1 MLIVTPPPGTQAH
14 AINKRSQGRK
24 SLVLSTVATIVFG
37 LFSGQSSATYHYAN
51 GYSISE
57 DNVLSLKGGETYTNV
72 RYNLLHFDSKEN
84 QRFNGL
90 NFETS
95 PEICWNQYSFKING
109 GSVLTIDGDTKG
121 TVNARP
127 PADGK
132 YGTDFGTYAFFAG
145 DGSTIN
151 LNGDIDLR
159 LEHNI
164 GNDKQADLGANLLY
178 ARYQSSIN
186 IGAVNSNV
194 QMWVLAAQPDL
205 ISAKNGST
213 VNFHSTKNRLIGSID
228 MMDDVRPD
236 DGTPGNNSGN
246 AVSITFSGP
255 DSYWFGDEKTWMN
268 SDAPAF
274 NHGDEFAITLEDG
287 AQWTYFGLDYSREVD
302 ANFDGQKETW
312 YNAKPKRISTITL
325 NGGIVNLFDDN
336 IKDTWVEI
344 GLWEKLLDGE
354 YGIDPNTKH
363 DYVRIGNL
371 QGYGGIFRM
380 DLNAEEKN
388 KSDMLYIESG
398 SGTHYFEPYNLQLL
412 ESIDP
417 DRNTLTFALTGAN
430 ASDVKFQDKM
440 NLEGETLYMYE
451 LEIASKPIE
460 DTDLAENTYWDK
472 TSQLEDSDPA
482 KFDVAKEYAGGTN
495 WYIRRIT
502 MRESTAAMAMTGSGY
517 AAYDA
522 AIEMDRRDRRLAEA
536 VRNTEG
542 DNGLWVRVSH
552 GRSGIDGQ
560 YRWDRTGVHVGF
572 DREIIPGN
580 TLGAWFSYT
589 KGEADLLDINGRGT
603 SDMTRYE
610 LAVYDTLTFNNQ
622 YLDFVGRIGRVSSEF
637 DAASLAYRT
646 TGDFDQDYAALSA
659 EYGMTFRHASGF
671 FVEPQVQ
678 MQATFLKSYDYD
690 SDRTMSV
697 EADSETSLQGRAGLR
712 AGRQFADDFA
722 AGELYAR
729 ADVLHQFTDG
739 QDAVFRDNDGHV
751 MKTNWGDRGT
761 WGVVGLGGAVSWG
774 KAYGLQLDVE
784 HAFGGD
790 VDNTWM
796 ITGRFNY
803 AF

>member
-1 MLIVTPPPGTQAH
+1 MLLEFE
-14 AINKRSQGRK
+14 INKHYRANYVDSYPPHRLNCILPFK
-24 SLVLSTVATIVFG
+24 ISLIACAIVATASATAQTNLGDITNEDLSTGEAPTIKINTPSVADSIRINNLKTLVSWQNFTVNVRNS
-37 LFSGQSSATYHYAN
+37 FTVN
-51 GYSISE
+51 GDTHVSIYS
-57 DNVLSLKGGETYTNV
+57 DAAGGGEDATHAFYLEGEAAVVQLNGNV
-72 RYNLLHFDSKEN
+72 EIVNTHADGLDSAYGANALYIQKRAVLTLGKEGADTLTRIISVASIPDAVSVKLGSTLTFNSTHN
-84 QRFNGL
+84 QVVGTIDL
-90 NFETS
+90 S
-95 PEICWNQYSFKING
+95 SSNG
-109 GSVLTIDGDTKG
+109 GYED
-121 TVNARP
+121 
-127 PADGK
+127 
-132 YGTDFGTYAFFAG
+132 Y
-145 DGSTIN
+145 
-151 LNGDIDLR
+151 
-159 LEHNI
+159 E
-164 GNDKQADLGANLLY
+164 
-178 ARYQSSIN
+178 
-186 IGAVNSNV
+186 
-194 QMWVLAAQPDL
+194 
-205 ISAKNGST
+205 ST
-213 VNFHSTKNRLIGSID
+213 VTG
-228 MMDDVRPD
+228 
-236 DGTPGNNSGN
+236 
-246 AVSITFSGP
+246 TFSGS
-255 DSYWFGDEKTWMN
+255 DSFWYGDEASSGNTTQENRLNNKGILNLTFEN
-268 SDAPAF
+268 
-274 NHGDEFAITLEDG
+274 G
-287 AQWTYFGLDYSREVD
+287 AQWSYLNVMDSKGI
-302 ANFDGQKETW
+302 
-312 YNAKPKRISTITL
+312 PKRISAITL
-325 NGGIVNLFDDN
+325 RNGGIINLFDED
-336 IKDTWVEI
+336 IKNFLTEQ
-344 GLWEKLLDGE
+344 GLYDRLNDGN
-354 YGIDPNTKH
+354 YIVDH
-363 DYVRIGNL
+363 DYVRIGDL
-371 QGYGGIFRM
+371 KGSGGIFRLG
-380 DLNAEEKN
+380 LNAEDKTM
-388 KSDMLYIESG
+388 SDMVFIENSTTG
-398 SGTHYFEPYNLQLL
+398 GLHYFEPNDLQKL
-412 ESIDP
+412 ESITP
-417 DRNTLTFALTGAN
+417 ENTLIFALVGK
-430 ASDVKFQDKM
+430 DVEHDVQFADIE
-440 NLEGETLYMYE
+440 NLQGETLYDYE
-451 LEIASKPIE
+451 LEIAQGTT
-460 DTDLAENTYWDK
+460 DTDTFDRKELTNANGEFLTAEKDK
-472 TSQLEDSDPA
+472 YLNGQ
-482 KFDVAKEYAGGTN
+482 N
-495 WYIRRIT
+495 WYIRRVT

-542 DNGLWVRVSH
+542 DNGLWVRISH

-572 DREIIPGN
+572 DREIVPGN

-712 AGRQFADDFA
+712 AGRQFSDDFA

-751 MKTNWGDRGT
+751 IKTNWGDRGT

>member
-1 MLIVTPPPGTQAH
+1 
-14 AINKRSQGRK
+14 
-24 SLVLSTVATIVFG
+24 
-37 LFSGQSSATYHYAN
+37 
-51 GYSISE
+51 
-57 DNVLSLKGGETYTNV
+57 
-72 RYNLLHFDSKEN
+72 
-84 QRFNGL
+84 
-90 NFETS
+90 
-95 PEICWNQYSFKING
+95 
-109 GSVLTIDGDTKG
+109 
-121 TVNARP
+121 
-127 PADGK
+127 
-132 YGTDFGTYAFFAG
+132 
-145 DGSTIN
+145 
-151 LNGDIDLR
+151 
-159 LEHNI
+159 
-164 GNDKQADLGANLLY
+164 
-178 ARYQSSIN
+178 
-186 IGAVNSNV
+186 
-194 QMWVLAAQPDL
+194 
-205 ISAKNGST
+205 
-213 VNFHSTKNRLIGSID
+213 
-228 MMDDVRPD
+228 
-236 DGTPGNNSGN
+236 
-246 AVSITFSGP
+246 
-255 DSYWFGDEKTWMN
+255 
-268 SDAPAF
+268 
-274 NHGDEFAITLEDG
+274 
-287 AQWTYFGLDYSREVD
+287 
-302 ANFDGQKETW
+302 
-312 YNAKPKRISTITL
+312 
-325 NGGIVNLFDDN
+325 
-336 IKDTWVEI
+336 
-344 GLWEKLLDGE
+344 
-354 YGIDPNTKH
+354 
-363 DYVRIGNL
+363 
-371 QGYGGIFRM
+371 
-380 DLNAEEKN
+380 
-388 KSDMLYIESG
+388 
-398 SGTHYFEPYNLQLL
+398 
-412 ESIDP
+412 
-417 DRNTLTFALTGAN
+417 
-430 ASDVKFQDKM
+430 
-440 NLEGETLYMYE
+440 
-451 LEIASKPIE
+451 
-460 DTDLAENTYWDK
+460 
-472 TSQLEDSDPA
+472 
-482 KFDVAKEYAGGTN
+482 
-495 WYIRRIT
+495 

-542 DNGLWVRVSH
+542 DNGLWVRISH

-572 DREIIPGN
+572 DREIVPGN

-622 YLDFVGRIGRVSSEF
+622 YLDLVGRIGRVSSEF

-690 SDRTMSV
+690 SERTMSV

-739 QDAVFRDNDGHV
+739 QDAIFRDNDGHV

-774 KAYGLQLDVE
+774 KGYGLQLDVE

>member
-1 MLIVTPPPGTQAH
+1 MLIVTPPHNRLNRNLPFQISLIAFTIAAATAASAQTNLGTITNEDLTTGSTPTIKIQVPSVADSIKVENLETLIAGSNFTIDISSSLTVNGDTHVSIFSDDTNGAYNGATHAFYLAGDTAEAH
-14 AINKRSQGRK
+14 LNGNVEIINTHADEIS
-24 SLVLSTVATIVFG
+24 SVFG
-37 LFSGQSSATYHYAN
+37 AN
-51 GYSISE
+51 ALYLQRGAKITLGKEGADTLTRIISIASIP
-57 DNVLSLKGGETYTNV
+57 DAISVKLGSTLTFNST
-72 RYNLLHFDSKEN
+72 RN
-84 QRFNGL
+84 QVVG
-90 NFETS
+90 
-95 PEICWNQYSFKING
+95 
-109 GSVLTIDGDTKG
+109 TIDLSSS
-121 TVNARP
+121 
-127 PADGK
+127 DGK
-132 YGTDFGTYAFFAG
+132 YDET
-145 DGSTIN
+145 
-151 LNGDIDLR
+151 
-159 LEHNI
+159 
-164 GNDKQADLGANLLY
+164 Q
-178 ARYQSSIN
+178 
-186 IGAVNSNV
+186 V
-194 QMWVLAAQPDL
+194 
-205 ISAKNGST
+205 ST
-213 VNFHSTKNRLIGSID
+213 VTG
-228 MMDDVRPD
+228 
-236 DGTPGNNSGN
+236 
-246 AVSITFSGP
+246 TFSG
-255 DSYWFGDEKTWMN
+255 SESFWIGDEASSLNTREPSRERNKGVLDLTFEN
-268 SDAPAF
+268 
-274 NHGDEFAITLEDG
+274 G
-287 AQWTYFGLDYSREVD
+287 AQWSYLNVADTKSV
-302 ANFDGQKETW
+302 
-312 YNAKPKRISTITL
+312 PKRISAITL
-325 NGGIVNLFDDN
+325 RNGGIVNLFDED
-336 IKDTWVEI
+336 IKNFLTDL
-344 GLWEKLLDGE
+344 GLYAQLNNGNYIL
-354 YGIDPNTKH
+354 NH
-363 DYVRIGNL
+363 DYVRIGDL
-371 QGYGGIFRM
+371 KGSGGIFRLG
-380 DLNAEEKN
+380 LNAEDKTQ
-388 KSDMLYIESG
+388 SDMVFIENSTEG
-398 SGTHYFEPYNLQLL
+398 GLHYFEPNDLQKL
-412 ESIDP
+412 ESITP
-417 DRNTLTFALTGAN
+417 ENTLIFALVGKDAKGKVQF
-430 ASDVKFQDKM
+430 ADIE
-440 NLEGETLYMYE
+440 NLEGETLYDYE
-451 LEIASKPIE
+451 LEIAHEATTTDTLKREEFTNANKSDE
-460 DTDLAENTYWDK
+460 DGGFLTATNEQEKY
-472 TSQLEDSDPA
+472 LEG
-482 KFDVAKEYAGGTN
+482 EN

-502 MRESTAAMAMTGSGY
+502 MRESTAAHAMTGAGY

-536 VRNTEG
+536 VRNAEG

-572 DREIIPGN
+572 DREIVPGN

-603 SDMTRYE
+603 SDLTRYE

-690 SDRTMSV
+690 SERTMSV

-751 MKTNWGDRGT
+751 VKTNWGDRGT

-774 KAYGLQLDVE
+774 KGYGLQLDVE